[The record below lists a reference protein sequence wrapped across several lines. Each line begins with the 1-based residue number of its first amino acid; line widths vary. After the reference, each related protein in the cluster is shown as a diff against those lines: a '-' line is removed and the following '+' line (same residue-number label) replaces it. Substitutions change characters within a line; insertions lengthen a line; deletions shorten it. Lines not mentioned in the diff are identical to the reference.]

1 MKKLKR
7 IMLVDDD
14 PFTNK
19 YNEIVLNQMN
29 ASENI
34 VIFQNAKEA
43 LQYLDEM
50 KEEVNLILLDI
61 NMPIMNGWQF
71 IEHYES
77 LEKEKQTAIVV
88 VMLTSSMNSDDKKR
102 ALDFKSIKKFINKPM
117 TAGLVKE
124 ILALFE

>member
-7 IMLVDDD
+7 VMLVDDD

-19 YNEIVLNQMN
+19 YNEIVLHQMD
-29 ASENI
+29 ATENI
-34 VIFQNAKEA
+34 VVFQNAKDA
-43 LQYLDEM
+43 LHYLADK

-71 IEHYES
+71 IEQYEN
-77 LEKEKQTAIVV
+77 LEKGRKTAIVV
-88 VMLTSSMNSDDKKR
+88 VMLTSSMNSDDKNR

-117 TAGLVKE
+117 TAALLKE